1 MAICANSSTVSDSFE
16 CNVKPAGELLTLRK
30 TKFWFIKH
38 PFCIE
43 INCNTVTNI
52 CPNYLVF
59 LVALLLQYIASRSLS
74 EL

>member
-16 CNVKPAGELLTLRK
+16 CNVKRAGELLTLRK

-43 INCNTVTNI
+43 INCNTVTNL
-52 CPNYLVF
+52 PKYLVF